1 MVNLCIGNVNRL
13 TVVKTVNFGV
23 YLDGG
28 NPNDGGWGEILLP
41 LREVPSDCTIG
52 DQLSVFIYFDSE
64 DRLIATSKPPLASVG
79 KFAFLRVVDV
89 NRAGAF
95 LDWGLPKDV
104 LVPYTE
110 QTKPMR
116 KGAFYVVY
124 VYQDEESKRITAS
137 SKLSKFLDNTE
148 TTYHVGDCVE
158 GLIMAQTDLGYKVII
173 NHAHTG
179 MVYQNEVFS
188 PLNIGQ
194 TLTVVVKKIRHDG
207 KIDLRVPQPD
217 KHDLSDLEHT
227 IMQRLSTNHGVLA
240 LGDKTPPKD
249 VYRVLGVS
257 KKHFKRAISR
267 LYKQRLI
274 VVEDNRITQ
283 VISQKT

>member
-13 TVVKTVNFGV
+13 TVVKMVNFGV

-41 LREVPSDCTIG
+41 LREVPSNCAIG

-64 DRLIATSKPPLASVG
+64 DRLIATSKTPLASVG

-104 LVPYTE
+104 LVPYAE
-110 QTKPMR
+110 QSKPMR

-124 VYQDEESKRITAS
+124 VYQDEESERITAS

-148 TTYHVGDCVE
+148 TTYRVGDCVE

-227 IMQRLSTNHGVLA
+227 IMQRLSANHGVLA